1 MAGNGIERVGFIGL
15 GAMGRRMAATLRRA
29 GFELTVWNRTRSVA
43 EAFATQ
49 HGALVADTPAQL
61 GARVDAV
68 VTMVT
73 DGDAVAAVLTGPD
86 GVAAGAP
93 LGLLCVD
100 CSTIGP
106 TAARRIAGVLAQQ
119 EIAFVDAPVSGSLP
133 GAEAGTLTIMVGGRD
148 EDVQRA
154 RPLLDAMGELIVHV
168 GDLGQGQ
175 MVKVISNAMAV
186 ANVVAVG
193 ESLLLAK
200 RAGVDLDAFQ
210 RVVPGTSGASRM
222 LDQKATPMRTH
233 DYTPMFTLELML
245 KDVRLCLEEAQA
257 NGIPYGSAALGR
269 QWLAAGKGRGLG
281 ELDYAAVIEPLE
293 GAAGERL

>member
-29 GFELTVWNRTRSVA
+29 GFELIVWNRTRSVA
-43 EAFATQ
+43 EAFAAE

-61 GARVDAV
+61 GTRVDV
-68 VTMVT
+68 VVSMVA

-93 LGLLCVD
+93 LGLFCVD

-106 TAARRIAGVLAQQ
+106 TAARRIAGALAEQ

-133 GAEAGTLTIMVGGRD
+133 AAEAGTLTIMAGGSD

-154 RPLLDAMGELIVHV
+154 WPVLAAMGELIVHV
-168 GDLGQGQ
+168 GALGQGQ
-175 MVKVISNAMAV
+175 LVKVITNAMAA
-186 ANVVAVG
+186 ANAVTVG

-200 RAGVDLDAFQ
+200 RGGVDLEAFQ

-222 LDQKATPMRTH
+222 LDQKATPMRKH
-233 DYTPMFTLELML
+233 DYTPLFKLELML

-257 NGIPYGSAALGR
+257 NGIPFGSAALAR
-269 QWLAAGKGRGLG
+269 QWLVAGKGRGLG
-281 ELDYAAVIEPLE
+281 EQDYAAVIEPLQ
-293 GAAGERL
+293 GAAGEIL